1 MTRHSA
7 RSAAATPIELE
18 LRACADEATAMVPD
32 DLAQRILGQILPLP
46 ATALSATPSW
56 RMLVVQW
63 SRMMRPMVLAAVLSL
78 ALAVTVLASTVLP
91 GWLSAVPVVPRDPG
105 APAAVP
111 ASVGP
116 LETDAPSHRSTPSMM
131 PAAAPSARPTAAPTK
146 RPTPTAR
153 TTMKAPPARTPS
165 TDGGAPD
172 ASEPGDPSTPDPVA
186 GASGPD
192 GSVTMTEAPSA
203 EAADAP

>member
-7 RSAAATPIELE
+7 RSAAATPLELE
-18 LRACADEATAMVPD
+18 LRACAAEATATVPD

-46 ATALSATPSW
+46 DTAHPPTRSL
-56 RMLVVQW
+56 RVLFVQR
-63 SRMMRPMVLAAVLSL
+63 SRVMRPMVLAAVLSL

-91 GWLSAVPVVPRDPG
+91 GWLSAVPLIPPDPG

-116 LETDAPSHRSTPSMM
+116 LETDAPGLRSTPSRM
-131 PAAAPSARPTAAPTK
+131 PAAAPSVRPTATPTK

-153 TTMKAPPARTPS
+153 PTLKASPARTPS

-172 ASEPGDPSTPDPVA
+172 ASEPGDPSTPDPVD